1 MKLHNYEEAGTMR
14 TNPDP
19 SAPTSQPAVTTW
31 DANKAAGMI
40 ALGALAWLLVI
51 RRAFS
56 GARGL

>member
-1 MKLHNYEEAGTMR
+1 MR

-19 SAPTSQPAVTTW
+19 SAPVSQPAVTTW